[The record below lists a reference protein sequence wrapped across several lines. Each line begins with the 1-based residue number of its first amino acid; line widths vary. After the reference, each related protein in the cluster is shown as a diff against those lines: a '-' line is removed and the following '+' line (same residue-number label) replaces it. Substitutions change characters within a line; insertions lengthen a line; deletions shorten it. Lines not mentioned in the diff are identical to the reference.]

1 MFDLNLLAKPGL
13 QPQKVNTSISF
24 LEEKSN
30 VKKMQ
35 KDIPEK
41 KTNQKSRTKLLLIL
55 GLLITAIS
63 AVGFL
68 YILPLLNSNNMPI
81 KPDYKFEISQN
92 EVVSGLIDILLN
104 EEMSPHIS
112 KIEFKRDELLIQ
124 FKTEN
129 ELIIQKLLNN
139 DFYGINIRTKINSFL
154 DKIYLYKIPWEGV
167 TIPNSIGMQQIK
179 ENIGERFVLSNNYD
193 FASNSIVLTINEFK
207 NLVSIIL
214 RLNDSNLLQNFEILI
229 VPGKDDFTTI
239 SLKNF

>member
-24 LEEKSN
+24 LEENPSGRKIP
-30 VKKMQ
+30 
-35 KDIPEK
+35 KDISGT

-55 GLLITAIS
+55 GFLITAIL

-68 YILPLLNSNNMPI
+68 YILPILNSNNLPV
-81 KPDYKFEISQN
+81 KPDYKHEISQN
-92 EVVSGLIDILLN
+92 EAVSGLIDILLN

-112 KIEFKRDELLIQ
+112 KIEFKIDELLIQ

-129 ELIIQKLLNN
+129 EIIIQKLLNN
-139 DFYGINIRTKINSFL
+139 DFYGINIRTKLNSFL
-154 DKIYLYKIPWEGV
+154 DKIYMYKIPWEGV
-167 TIPNSIGMQQIK
+167 TIPNSIGIQQIK

-214 RLNDSNLLQNFEILI
+214 RLNDSDLLQNFEILI
-229 VPGKDDFTTI
+229 VPEKDDFTTI